1 MPRSEEQGPSL
12 WNVRAPMIMSTFT
25 DAFDFRGRTVHPVTT
40 YAMSGPGTTERDYA
54 ASCPGAVIGEGLA
67 VRGEGPRGR
76 CRQTSAPG
84 SGASHCPR
92 GHLAR
97 GSDRPATT
105 GPATTGATAGT
116 GPRPPGQGP

>member
-40 YAMSGPGTTERDYA
+40 YAMSGLGTTERDYA

-76 CRQTSAPG
+76 CRHRLLDPARRAAPG
-84 SGASHCPR
+84 LR
-92 GHLAR
+92 HLAR
-97 GSDRPATT
+97 GSD
-105 GPATTGATAGT
+105 GPATDGT